1 MHVYRFRLLNDE
13 YDDFLRD
20 IEIGSNQTFS
30 DFHDV
35 IRKAAGIDSNE
46 LASFFV
52 CDRKWKKQQE
62 ITLVDMGDG
71 YIEMN
76 RSILKDFVTEPQ
88 QHLLYEYN
96 ILNQGLL
103 YIELIS
109 VFKSKPDKKYPAI
122 TKSVGS
128 LFDQKKMNEDNFTP
142 PEVDQNE
149 LLKEFEALLK
159 GEMEVDD
166 FEPDYDDD

>member
-1 MHVYRFRLLNDE
+1 MNIYRFRLLNDE

-35 IRKAAGIDSNE
+35 IRKAAGINSNE

-52 CDRKWKKQQE
+52 CDKKWQKLQE

-71 YIEMN
+71 HIEMN
-76 RSILKDFVTEPQ
+76 RSILKDFVTERQ

-96 ILNQGLL
+96 ILSQGAL

-109 VFKSKPDKKYPAI
+109 VFQSESDKKYPAI

-128 LFDQKKMNEDNFTP
+128 LFDQKRMNEDNFTP
-142 PEVDQNE
+142 PEADQNE

-159 GEMEVDD
+159 GEMDGDD
-166 FEPDYDDD
+166 YEPDFDD

>member
-1 MHVYRFRLLNDE
+1 MHIYRFRLLNDE
-13 YDDFLRD
+13 DDDFLRD

-35 IRKAAGIDSNE
+35 IRKAAGINSNE

-52 CDRKWKKQQE
+52 CDKKWQKQLE
-62 ITLVDMGDG
+62 ITLVDMGEG
-71 YIEMN
+71 FIEMN
-76 RSILKDFVTEPQ
+76 RSILKDFVTEPKQ
-88 QHLLYEYN
+88 RLLYEYN
-96 ILNQGLL
+96 ILSQGALF
-103 YIELIS
+103 IELIAS
-109 VFKSKPDKKYPAI
+109 FKSKSDKKYPAI
-122 TKSVGS
+122 TKSVGY

-149 LLKEFEALLK
+149 LLKEFEAILK

-166 FEPDYDDD
+166 FEPDFDD

>member
-1 MHVYRFRLLNDE
+1 MLNDGD
-13 YDDFLRD
+13 DDFLRD
-20 IEIGSNQTFS
+20 IEIGSNQTFI

-35 IRKAAGIDSNE
+35 IRKAAGINSNE

-52 CDRKWKKQQE
+52 CDKKWHKLQE
-62 ITLVDMGDG
+62 ITLVDMGEG

-88 QHLLYEYN
+88 QHLIYEYN
-96 ILNQGLL
+96 ILSQDAL

-109 VFKSKPDKKYPAI
+109 IVKSESDKKYPAI
-122 TKSVGS
+122 TNSVGS

-159 GEMEVDD
+159 GGVDGDD
-166 FEPDYDDD
+166 FEPDFDD

>member
-1 MHVYRFRLLNDE
+1 MLIYRFRLLNDE
-13 YDDFLRD
+13 DDDFLRD

-35 IRKAAGIDSNE
+35 IRKAAGINSNE

-52 CDRKWKKQQE
+52 CDRKWQKQQE
-62 ITLVDMGDG
+62 ITLVDMGDE
-71 YIEMN
+71 YIEMT

-88 QHLLYEYN
+88 QRLLYEYN
-96 ILNQGLL
+96 ILSQGVLF
-103 YIELIS
+103 IELIAS
-109 VFKSKPDKKYPAI
+109 FKSKPDKKYPAI
-122 TKSVGS
+122 TKSVGY

-149 LLKEFEALLK
+149 LLKEFEAILK

-166 FEPDYDDD
+166 FEPDFDD